1 MSVPAGLL
9 ISAPKGMV
17 KHVGLSLGNGW
28 VFHNN
33 PEKGEHI
40 SSIADFAKGKHVSI
54 LGKLAASEFLRALER
69 VRQIMAS
76 PKRYDALA
84 YNCEH
89 SLNRVLGRKVSS
101 PQLQGWTAISLILGS
116 LVLIASKK

>member
-1 MSVPAGLL
+1 MSVPAGVL
-9 ISAPKGMV
+9 IAAPKGMV
-17 KHVGLSLGNGW
+17 NHVGLSLGNGW

-40 SSIADFAKGKHVSI
+40 SSIADFAKGKPVSI
-54 LGKLAASEFLRALER
+54 FGKLAASEFMRALER
-69 VRQIMAS
+69 IRQIMAS

-101 PQLQGWTAISLILGS
+101 PQLQGWAAISLIFGGLAYF
-116 LVLIASKK
+116 ASKK

>member
-1 MSVPAGLL
+1 MSVPAGVL
-9 ISAPKGMV
+9 ITAPKGMV
-17 KHVGLSLGNGW
+17 SHVGLSLGNGW

-40 SSIADFAKGKHVSI
+40 SSIADFAKGKPVSI
-54 LGKLAASEFLRALER
+54 LGKLAALEFMQALER
-69 VRQIMAS
+69 IRQIMTN
-76 PKRYDALA
+76 PKRYDAIA

-101 PQLQGWTAISLILGS
+101 PQLQAWTAISLFLGG
-116 LVLIASKK
+116 LAYFASKK